1 MQLTTENYHSTEAN
15 REYMSCHQFASW
27 VDCPSRE
34 AATQA
39 GTYEAPF
46 NKAFLIGSYVD
57 AAITLGP
64 EALAELVEANAEN
77 IVGKRGKYADFV
89 KADEM
94 IARLQRDEMAMRL
107 LTGKPQEIVTGELGG
122 VQWRGAIDVLLD
134 DLDIFVDLKTAR
146 SFADGWIE
154 IGTGEGY
161 IKNQKCPWYDVYNYW
176 RQMAVYQHLLT
187 QTHGREFRPCIVA
200 VTKEDPPDI
209 GGWDFTNQDR
219 LRMEVQDIIG
229 LLPLVMKWKTGEI
242 DPPECG
248 TCDYCKERK
257 TLTFR
262 EAEDVIGNRRAMPR
276 YWRESDPIG
285 QMIEKGQM

>member
-1 MQLTTENYHSTEAN
+1 MNLTTENYYSTEAN

-122 VQWRGAIDVLLD
+122 VQWRGAIDVLLESGYLRGPENGAILRRR
-134 DLDIFVDLKTAR
+134 LDRDRDRRRV
-146 SFADGWIE
+146 
-154 IGTGEGY
+154 
-161 IKNQKCPWYDVYNYW
+161 
-176 RQMAVYQHLLT
+176 H
-187 QTHGREFRPCIVA
+187 
-200 VTKEDPPDI
+200 KEP
-209 GGWDFTNQDR
+209 
-219 LRMEVQDIIG
+219 EV
-229 LLPLVMKWKTGEI
+229 PV
-242 DPPECG
+242 
-248 TCDYCKERK
+248 
-257 TLTFR
+257 
-262 EAEDVIGNRRAMPR
+262 V
-276 YWRESDPIG
+276 
-285 QMIEKGQM
+285 